1 MSKSYRF
8 RTQPGEDRTLRV
20 NIEQD
25 FDFIEILSLKLRQ
38 DDVYARFCADYGVV
52 AGRVIVNGGY
62 GVPNASVSIF
72 VPLSSVDE
80 NDPII
85 STLYPYKTIETKNE
99 DGYRYNLLPYVSE
112 YRGHAA
118 TGTFPDRSDLL
129 TRPEVLEVYEKYY
142 KYTVRTNESGDFMI
156 VGVPLGNQKIVLDLD
171 LSNIGCFSLRPSDL
185 IRMNMGTDA
194 QFAGP
199 NFRTSSDLGSLPQII
214 NIVEDIEVA
223 SFWGEEEL
231 CNVGITRLDFDLR
244 DQGIEIQ
251 PHCIFMGS
259 MFSTDDKDA
268 LLTNCKPKF
277 NTGNLCDLVSAP
289 GRILAVRQTI
299 LSDSNGYPIL
309 EQYNL
314 PEGGNV
320 IDEDGAWL
328 IEIPMNYDYV
338 TTNEFG
344 EQILSNDPK
353 VGIPTKGK
361 YRFRIQYQNEGGE
374 DEDVLRADYLVPNI
388 REYGWDTNPLANGP
402 SNDVLQ
408 NKSYAFSLDWNDYG
422 DTGTTVGQFMI
433 NEAINCNDKFF
444 EFNFNRVYTVSSF
457 IDRWKWGYNRS
468 RHLGIKEITDR
479 SCTSTTNRMPV
490 NDGVRNFDL
499 IFFVFNIAITTLG
512 ILAYVLIPLLHFAA
526 LIWPILKRSLA
537 VQIPILLG
545 FLSIFFVVGG
555 VLAFPAIALG
565 LLMIGLGVGFGF
577 ATVAFVRKISPL
589 LRGSGEFRG
598 ITLPSMSYP
607 DCETCSCELRT
618 LPLDLEYE
626 VSDGGLARTSVN
638 GINLYSRTNSSYLMN
653 TNSNTLWGRVPSSE
667 DQIADSDGDVK
678 CNDNNNDGS
687 NNTGDNTLFRA
698 LIESE
703 FDFDASSRYTLNSF
717 GIRYALAGY
726 PVYAVQGCPINTLG
740 FRPGTFYLTRDIN
753 YSHRLNWINLRQRYF
768 DNFSG
773 PLTLPTYGPLQTIN
787 SSQYFQNKITTTVK
801 NGNQISQPFTDNVL
815 ILITDPDTLDK
826 LKSGTIMTFTN
837 PDDIKDKNVDGY
849 NVSGATENQF
859 GTKSITGTSFTNLT
873 TTVTYIK
880 DDTTTGVSTLYL
892 TGSTSGRTYN
902 YKGGMEYFQVIT
914 GTTLDNLV
922 RAGHP
927 LESNGTN
934 YNLIRFGILQAG
946 QRIYYRSSCGGNP
959 TRYSNVN
966 SLGTMGSQ
974 SWRKHCILFLVRGV
988 DVYTEKQ
995 DIEYDLSRLLGQ
1007 SNGTVKVKGK
1017 FYMNVPI
1024 QPNTGSVAADW
1035 WTNKKTPES
1044 HEVGYNNTS
1053 TLYHKPFNFRPD
1065 PQLYSAYTTNS
1076 IKYYSSLDRKT
1087 KNLGF
1092 KVFPNDIN
1100 ELSLNNCTNV
1110 WLSLNNN
1117 NMPWPFNGVTDH
1129 NTNQKYRFRY
1139 MTGSV
1144 DGPNYLSGE
1153 FFLQGN
1159 VEGGSLMWFRT
1170 NEPESERF
1178 DAGSNG
1184 DLNSNLAGTGNF
1196 MGDVNTVLPRLFA
1209 PSYAISNPTLSDTI
1223 TFLNSIDNFK
1233 PIIRSDRLPTS
1244 DRIQRPFDGN
1254 VTTGNSSFPL
1264 FQNDNFTI
1272 YLIDENGDVEQLTS
1286 SPTDITNNAADFG
1299 DDGLTGATSVLSTF
1313 SCEGMVPLNCYSGN
1327 GETFG
1332 VETPCVDNTN
1342 PVKVDKGC
1350 YLLIQPPYFTF
1361 GDGGVS
1367 NGLVRDYALFQEW
1380 KTRYRF
1386 TFAACRG
1393 VIGHVFQNNWVNG
1406 ALYAFSFKRK
1416 KIFDVQGNLK
1426 KYVFCGSKD
1435 FNLAKRIRNQGTVY
1449 WDVTKGSFFYR
1460 STPYVITQ
1468 NGTTVTGGYFIGQ
1481 KPRRQNINGVYEN
1494 ANDMYKGM
1502 NDRNLFF
1509 PTTIMDLGPKDQFV
1523 KEVCLNPQLD
1533 NYLAETLKSTSF
1545 NDTDDLLLFFILSR
1559 ILSTTTWGKVF
1570 NAGDSSIGNLFSR
1583 SEKRIDGD
1591 LAQLFSINS
1600 EYGILP
1606 FDEQF
1611 YDDDDIILDNPDG
1624 VGNSLIGVLFSA
1636 STAQRIALTPGIK
1649 TFSNNLTQLIGY
1661 PKTQTV
1667 PMYQWQL
1674 KDNDDNPAT
1683 TTKIFGTQYNDW
1695 KTDLNLINGVNKMY
1709 AVPYQSMSFTSA
1721 RYFKPVN
1728 GPATGFIMN
1737 YQSGGERTS
1746 EWLPGTNNGSTNFVV
1761 GAPYHF
1767 YFGLSK
1773 GKTALNRFIKKYVVG
1788 VTEL

>member
-8 RTQPGEDRTLRV
+8 RTQPGEDRTIRL

-38 DDVYARFCADYGVV
+38 DEVYTRFCADYGVV

-72 VPLSSVDE
+72 VPLSTIDE

-85 STLYPYKTIETKNE
+85 STLYPYKTIENKNE
-99 DGYRYNLLPYVSE
+99 DGYRYNLLPYIPE

-156 VGVPLGNQKIVLDLD
+156 VGVPLGNQKIVLDVD

-199 NFRTSSDLGSLPQII
+199 NFRASSDLGSLPQIV

-251 PHCIFMGS
+251 PHCVFMGS
-259 MFSTDDKDA
+259 MFSTDEKDA

-277 NTGNLCDLVSAP
+277 DTGNLCDLVSAP

-299 LSDSNGYPIL
+299 LSDSLGYPVL

-320 IDEDGAWL
+320 IDEDGTWL

-388 REYGWDTNPLANGP
+388 REYGWDSNASANGP
-402 SNDVLQ
+402 SSDSLQ

-479 SCTSTTNRMPV
+479 TCTSTTNRMPV

-526 LIWPILKRSLA
+526 LIWPILKRVLA
-537 VQIPILLG
+537 VVVPILLG
-545 FLSIFFVVGG
+545 ILSVFFVVGG
-555 VLAFPAIALG
+555 ILAFPAIALG
-565 LLMIGLGVGFGF
+565 LLMIGLGIAFGF
-577 ATVAFVRKISPL
+577 ATVAFVRKVNPL

-607 DCETCSCELRT
+607 DCETCSCDLRK

-626 VSDGGLARTSVN
+626 VSDGALARTTIN
-638 GINLYSRTNSSYLMN
+638 GIDIYTRNNSSYLMN
-653 TNSNTLWGRVPSSE
+653 TNSNSLWGQTPDSARIQTDDE
-667 DQIADSDGDVK
+667 DLNCS
-678 CNDNNNDGS
+678 DNNDD
-687 NNTGDNTLFRA
+687 GDNTYFQG
-698 LIESE
+698 LIEDK
-703 FDFDASSRYTLNSF
+703 FDFDKANRYTLNSF
-717 GIRYALAGY
+717 GIRYSLAGY
-726 PVYAVQGCPINTLG
+726 PVYAVQGCPINSIG
-740 FRPGTFYLTRDIN
+740 FRPGDFYLTRDIN

-768 DNFSG
+768 DTFT
-773 PLTLPTYGPLQTIN
+773 TLSYTFPSLS
-787 SSQYFQNKITTTVK
+787 SSQFFQNKITTTIK

-826 LKSGTIMTFTN
+826 LPSGTLMTFTN
-837 PDDIKDKNVDGY
+837 PDDIKDRNVDGY
-849 NVSGATENQF
+849 NVSGLTQNQF
-859 GTKSITGTSFTNLT
+859 GTNSITGTSFTNLQ

-880 DDTTTGVSTLYL
+880 DNATVGNATVYL

-914 GTTLDNLV
+914 GTTLANLNSNS
-922 RAGHP
+922 HP
-927 LESNGTN
+927 LRANTTN
-934 YNLIRFGILQAG
+934 YNLMNFGILRSA
-946 QRIYYRSSCGGNP
+946 QRIYYRTSCGTNP
-959 TRYSNVN
+959 TRFTNIN
-966 SLGTMGSQ
+966 SLDAMGVQ
-974 SWRKHCILFLVRGV
+974 NWQKHCVLILVRGV

-995 DIEYDLSRLLGQ
+995 NIEYDLSRLFGFN
-1007 SNGTVKVKGK
+1007 NGTVKVTGN
-1017 FYMNVPI
+1017 FFMNVPI
-1024 QPNTGSVAADW
+1024 QPNTGNPSADW
-1035 WTNKKTPES
+1035 WTNAKSPET
-1044 HEVGYNNTS
+1044 HEAPYYLS
-1053 TLYHKPFNFRPD
+1053 SIYHKPFNFRPD
-1065 PQLYSAYTTNS
+1065 PQLYSAFTTNS
-1076 IKYYSSLDRKT
+1076 IKYYSSLDRKFR
-1087 KNLGF
+1087 NQAW
-1092 KVFPNDIN
+1092 KVFPNDIY
-1100 ELSLNNCTNV
+1100 ELGLNYSLNIIGFND
-1110 WLSLNNN
+1110 NNLQY
-1117 NMPWPFNGVTDH
+1117 PDNGVTDVWSGSQ
-1129 NTNQKYRFRY
+1129 QKYRFRY
-1139 MTGSV
+1139 ITGPVSQGTF
-1144 DGPNYLSGE
+1144 DQLQQMSNETFP
-1153 FFLQGN
+1153 QGN
-1159 VEGGSLMWFRT
+1159 VEGGSFMFFKT
-1170 NEPESERF
+1170 DQSQNQRF
-1178 DAGSNG
+1178 DAGNNG
-1184 DLNSNLAGTGNF
+1184 DLISNLIGNGTYQG
-1196 MGDVNTVLPRLFA
+1196 GVSTVLPRLFA
-1209 PSYAISNPTLSDTI
+1209 PSYAISNPTLSANI

-1244 DRIQRPFDGN
+1244 DRIRRPSDGN
-1254 VTTGNSSFPL
+1254 VTLGDSSYPL

-1272 YLIDENGDVEQLTS
+1272 YLIDEDGEVETLTS
-1286 SPTDITNNAADFG
+1286 SPTDVTNNAADFG

-1327 GETFG
+1327 GENFG
-1332 VETPCVDNTN
+1332 VETPCVDNQN

-1350 YLLIQPPYFTF
+1350 YLLIQRPYFTF

-1367 NGLVRDYALFQEW
+1367 NGIVRDYALFQEW

-1416 KIFDVQGNLK
+1416 KVFDVQGNLK

-1435 FNLAKRIRNQGTVY
+1435 FNLAKRRRNQGTIY

-1481 KPRRQNINGVYEN
+1481 EPREQDINGN
-1494 ANDMYKGM
+1494 WNPANDKYKGM
-1502 NDRNLFF
+1502 NERNLFF

-1570 NAGDSSIGNLFSR
+1570 NSGDSSIDNLFSR

-1649 TFSNNLTQLIGY
+1649 TFENNLTQLIGY
-1661 PKTQTV
+1661 PKTQSV

-1674 KDNDDNPAT
+1674 KDNNDQVAPT
-1683 TTKIFGTQYNDW
+1683 TRIFGSQYNDW

-1728 GPATGFIMN
+1728 GPATGYIMN
-1737 YQSGGERTS
+1737 YQNGGQRTS

-1767 YFGLSK
+1767 YFGLGK